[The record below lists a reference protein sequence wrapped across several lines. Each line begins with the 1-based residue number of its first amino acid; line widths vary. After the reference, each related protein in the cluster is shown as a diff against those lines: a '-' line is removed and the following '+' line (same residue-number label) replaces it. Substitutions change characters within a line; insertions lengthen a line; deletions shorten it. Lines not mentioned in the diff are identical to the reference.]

1 MKRILVFAYGL
12 VSYLVFFVVF
22 LYLLGF
28 LGNFLVP
35 KSIDS
40 GADGAFWPAL
50 LINTGLVLLFGLQHS
65 VMARPTFKK
74 WWTKLVPKP
83 VERSTYVMATNVV
96 LVLMFWL
103 WRPMGGVV
111 WSFNS
116 PVGQAVM
123 YSLFALGW
131 ILVFITT
138 WLINHFDLFG
148 LKQVWLYLRG
158 KEYTGSAFVTP
169 GPYKFV
175 RHPLYVGWLT
185 AFWATPTMTVSHLIF
200 AAGMSVYILIA
211 IYFEERNL
219 VEHHGSDYAKYRQR
233 VGMLIPKAF
242 NRRTELPTTRAAETR
257 SAT

>member
-12 VSYLVFFVVF
+12 VSYLIFFVVF

-28 LGNFLVP
+28 LGNFFVP

-40 GADGAFWPAL
+40 GPDGAFWPAL
-50 LINTGLVLLFGLQHS
+50 LINTGLVALFGLQHS

-74 WWTKLVPKP
+74 RWTKFVPKP
-83 VERSTYVMATNVV
+83 IERSTYVMATNLV
-96 LVLMFWL
+96 LILMFWL
-103 WRPMGGVV
+103 WRPMGSTV
-111 WSFNS
+111 WNFESS
-116 PVGQAVM
+116 VGQAVM

-158 KEYTGSAFVTP
+158 REYTGSAFVTP
-169 GPYKFV
+169 GPYKIV
-175 RHPLYVGWLT
+175 RHPLYVGWLM
-185 AFWATPTMTVSHLIF
+185 AFWATPKMTASHLVF

-211 IYFEERNL
+211 IWFEERNL
-219 VEHHGSDYAKYRQR
+219 VEHHGSDYANYRRQ
-233 VGMLIPKAF
+233 VGMLIPKIF
-242 NRRTELPTTRAAETR
+242 NARQALPSTPTTESS